1 MLSLVYS
8 VQCLEKII
16 LVLYINIF
24 YSLLCIYFTLSFKNI
39 FGNYMNF
46 FFDYPKRINWLN

>member
-8 VQCLEKII
+8 VQCLEKIFLI
-16 LVLYINIF
+16 LYINIF

-39 FGNYMNF
+39 FGNYMNIF
-46 FFDYPKRINWLN
+46 FFLIAQKE